1 MTEKMQYHRW
11 LDFPL
16 EDPALKEE
24 LLSIKDQD
32 EEIFDRFYQELAFGT
47 AGLRG
52 VLGAGTNRMNI
63 YTVRKATQGMADYL
77 NEKYP
82 QSSIAISYDSRINSR
97 LFAEETARVM
107 AANGITA
114 YLYDQ
119 LMPTPALSFAVRDL
133 KCQAGVMVTAS
144 HNPAKY
150 NGYKAYGPDGC
161 QMTDEA
167 AGAVLEKI
175 GRIDIFDG
183 VKVADFAQALGQGK
197 IQYIKQEVID
207 RYLDAVESQSIRKGI
222 CADSGMK
229 VVYTPL
235 NGAGNMCV
243 RAILDRIGIRDVVP
257 VKEQE
262 LPDGNFPTCPYPN
275 PEIREALQKGLDLC
289 ETEKPDLLLATD
301 PDCDRVGI
309 AVPHAGSYLLLT
321 GNEVGVLLTD
331 YIASSRI
338 ELGTM
343 PQNPIVVK
351 TIVTT
356 SMIDRLAETY
366 GFEVVNILTGFKYI
380 GEQILRLE
388 QKGEQDRYIFG
399 FEESYGYLSGGYVRD
414 KDAVDASMLI
424 CEMAAY
430 YKKQGKTL
438 ADVLFGLYEK
448 YGMHLNTQS
457 SFTCE
462 GASGMERMREIMEDL
477 RKNAPDEICGKKVL
491 WMSDYQASVKK
502 SAAGQQP
509 IHLPRSNVVEYG
521 LEGDNVIV
529 VRPSGTEPKIKVY
542 FMVKGQSRAEAEDLE
557 AQLKV
562 QMTRLMGF

>member
-1 MTEKMQYHRW
+1 MTENMQYQRW

-343 PQNPIVVK
+343 PQNPIVIK

-509 IHLPRSNVVEYG
+509 IHLPHSNVVEYG